1 MKKRPLKTAAYCGIV
16 LLIIAI
22 ISNIITEI
30 TGYYKIENVF
40 LDSIFVLVGWIDLL
54 LMMFFIYGFVILG
67 KKYKKKLLTVM
78 SWIMIS
84 IIIITLAFSILGSLM
99 NLIPTAAAS
108 SPDISQNIK
117 SQISQM
123 FAENP
128 GLTQNSNLNAL
139 QNLTPEQEKLIAT
152 AFIIAW
158 IIISIILGT
167 LSILFGI
174 GVLSLEEIK
183 YSRATGILNI
193 IAGATYIIFIGFIIE
208 LAAFVMGVILLFNAY
223 KKLER

>member
-139 QNLTPEQEKLIAT
+139 QNLTPEQEKLI
-152 AFIIAW
+152 
-158 IIISIILGT
+158 
-167 LSILFGI
+167 
-174 GVLSLEEIK
+174 
-183 YSRATGILNI
+183 
-193 IAGATYIIFIGFIIE
+193 IFSCIFF
-208 LAAFVMGVILLFNAY
+208 L
-223 KKLER
+223 K